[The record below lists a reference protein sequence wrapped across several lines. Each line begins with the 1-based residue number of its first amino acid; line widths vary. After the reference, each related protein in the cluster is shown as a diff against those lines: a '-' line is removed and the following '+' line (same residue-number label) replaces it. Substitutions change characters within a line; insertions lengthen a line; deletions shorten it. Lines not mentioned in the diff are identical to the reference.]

1 MIEKIVSGGQTGA
14 DRAALDV
21 AIRHGFS
28 HGGWCP
34 KGRIALD
41 GALGGQYQ
49 LRETPSA
56 DYLQRTEWN
65 VRDSDATV
73 VFTFAAKVTGGS
85 RKTLAFAQ
93 AHGKPCLHLPLR
105 DVRDYED
112 PVLKLQRFVEQH
124 GVRVLNIAGS
134 RENKEPG
141 LYLAVVKLLE
151 NAFFWFEA
159 HPCLIGGPGEG

>member
-1 MIEKIVSGGQTGA
+1 MIEKLVSGGQTGA

-41 GALGGQYQ
+41 GVLGGQYQ

-65 VRDSDATV
+65 VRDTDATV
-73 VFTFAAKVTGGS
+73 VFTFAATVTGGS
-85 RKTLAFAQ
+85 RKTLTFARV
-93 AHGKPCLHLPLR
+93 HRKPSLHLPLR
-105 DVRDYED
+105 QVRDYED
-112 PVLKLQRFVEQH
+112 PAVQLQRFVKQYRI
-124 GVRVLNIAGS
+124 RVLNVAGS
-134 RENKEPG
+134 RESKEPG
-141 LYLAVVKLLE
+141 LYLNVVKILE
-151 NAFFWFEA
+151 DAFFWSET
-159 HPCLIGGPGEG
+159 HPGMIGGPGEG